1 MKRLLFAAAFVL
13 NCLPGMS
20 QPLLT
25 GPASADRFPNS
36 GLLDSLMR
44 AKQSSLQPVLA
55 DPDKYRLQIIYTQ
68 IDRDRK
74 NRPSFTNH
82 FYHVGQ
88 HYHYPASTV
97 KLPAAVL
104 ALEYLNDL
112 NIPPATRMLTLPVRP
127 GEQPVL
133 ADSSSQNG
141 HPSVEHYIKKILLVS
156 DNDAYNRL
164 YELLGQAYFNSRLHS
179 LGFSDAQIIHRLE
192 IALSEAENRQTNPIA
207 FVNEKGDTVYKQAAQ
222 QSAMAYARRHDL
234 LGKGY
239 MRQGQ
244 LVNEPLNFSAK
255 NRWPLPYIHQLI
267 QWIMFPESQ
276 PRQQALNLRKEDYQL
291 LWRYMSMLPAE
302 SQWPRYDSKEYWPSY
317 VKFLHLGSEKQAGL
331 PTGMRIFN
339 KVGDAYGFLL
349 DGAYFVDFDN
359 GLEYLLSAVL
369 YVNDDGI
376 LNDNKYE
383 YDQVGLPF
391 MKQLGQVIY
400 QYEKQRPRPRKPDLS
415 AFKMIY

>member
-1 MKRLLFAAAFVL
+1 MNRLLFAAAFVL
-13 NCLPGMS
+13 NCLLGMS
-20 QPLLT
+20 QSLLT
-25 GPASADRFPNS
+25 GPVSADRFPNS
-36 GLLDSLMR
+36 RLLDSLLR
-44 AKQSSLQPVLA
+44 IHQSSLEPVLS

-74 NRPSFTNH
+74 NRPSFTHH
-82 FYHVGQ
+82 FFNVGR

-112 NIPPATRMLTLPVRP
+112 KIPPATPMLTLPVRP
-127 GEQPVL
+127 GEQAVL
-133 ADSSSQNG
+133 ADSSSQHG
-141 HPSVEHYIKKILLVS
+141 YPSVEHYIKKILLVS

-179 LGFSDAQIIHRLE
+179 LGFSDAQIVHRLE
-192 IALSEAENRQTNPIA
+192 IALTEAENRQTNPIV
-207 FVNEKGDTVYKQAAQ
+207 FVNEKGDTLYKQAAQ
-222 QSAMAYARRHDL
+222 QSAMAYARRRDS

-244 LVNEPLNFSAK
+244 LVNEPMDFSTK
-255 NRWPLPYIHQLI
+255 NRWPLPYTHQLI
-267 QWIMFPESQ
+267 QWIMFPETQ
-276 PRQQALNLRKEDYQL
+276 PKQQALHLRKEDYRL
-291 LWRYMSMLPAE
+291 LWRYMSMVPAE

-317 VKFLHLGSEKQAGL
+317 VKFLHLGSEKEASL
-331 PTGMRIFN
+331 PPGIRIFN

-349 DGAYFVDFDN
+349 DGAYFADFEN

-369 YVNDDGI
+369 YVNEDGI

-383 YDQVGLPF
+383 YDQIGLPF
-391 MKQLGQVIY
+391 MKQLGKLIY
-400 QYEKQRPRPRKPDLS
+400 QYEKQRPRRRKPDLT